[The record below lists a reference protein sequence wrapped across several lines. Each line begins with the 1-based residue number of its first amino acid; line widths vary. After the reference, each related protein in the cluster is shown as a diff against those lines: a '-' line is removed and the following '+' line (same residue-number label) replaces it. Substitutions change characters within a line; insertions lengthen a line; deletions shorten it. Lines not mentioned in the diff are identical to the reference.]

1 MNNYPE
7 LEIGKYIQQ
16 PAGYKAFIPNNFPP
30 FSFLDINPSIS
41 RKHTEAIKLLGELNG
56 ITRLLPDVNCFL
68 RMFIMK
74 DASNSSQ
81 IEGTK
86 ATMEDAIEAENID
99 RKPNLPDDVDD
110 ILHYIKALDYGLEKL
125 RNDSPLTLNF
135 IRELHGRLI
144 AGARSTQH
152 AYPGEFRRS
161 QNWIGGTRP
170 DNAHFVPPPVH
181 DMKCSLSDLENFIH
195 SDEDYLPL
203 VKAALIHAQFETI
216 HPFTDGNGRTGR
228 MLITFYL
235 WFADLLRQPVLYLS
249 SYFKKYQQIYY
260 DKLSGYHDGHVHEW
274 IEYFLDAIIDVANS
288 AIETCDGIVQLY
300 DRDTSKIQLLGQR
313 ESESTMHTLKMLYK
327 MPTVGI
333 ADVLQASGL
342 TSRAGAYKVVNR
354 LVDMGIL
361 YPTSTTSKNRYGQ
374 KWIYKDYIQLFNN
387 YDEKIEN

>member
-1 MNNYPE
+1 MKNNYPE

-16 PAGYKAFIPNNFPP
+16 PAGYKAFIPNKFPP
-30 FSFLDINPSIS
+30 FSVLNINAPIS
-41 RKHTEAIKLLGELNG
+41 QKHTEAIKLLGELNG
-56 ITRLLPDVNCFL
+56 ITRLLPDINCFL

-125 RNDSPLTLNF
+125 RNDFPFTLNF
-135 IRELHGRLI
+135 VRELHGHLI
-144 AGARSTQH
+144 TGARSTQH

-170 DNAHFVPPPVH
+170 DNAHFVPPPVY
-181 DMKCSLSDLENFIH
+181 DMKHALSDLEKFIH

-203 VKAALIHAQFETI
+203 IKAALIHAQFETI

-235 WFADLLRQPVLYLS
+235 WFANLLRQPVLYLS
-249 SYFKKYQQIYY
+249 SYFKKYQQVYY
-260 DKLSGYHDGHVHEW
+260 DKLSGYHDGRVYEW
-274 IEYFLDAIIDVANS
+274 IEYFLDAVIDVANS
-288 AIETCDGIVQLY
+288 AIETCDGIVRLY
-300 DRDTSKIQLLGQR
+300 SRDTGKIQLLGQR
-313 ESESTMHTLKMLYK
+313 ESESTMRTLKALYR

-333 ADVLQASGL
+333 ADVLQTSGL
-342 TSRAGAYKVVNR
+342 TSRAGAYKVIDR
-354 LVDMGIL
+354 LIKMEIL
-361 YPTSTTSKNRYGQ
+361 YPSSASIENKYGQ
-374 KWIYKDYIQLFNN
+374 KWAYKDYIQLFNN
-387 YDEKIEN
+387 YDER